1 MKNKLILIFV
11 IIVLIFVMGDN
22 CYANSEKIT
31 KDLELNSYSS
41 SNGEIIYGCNVDV
54 ESNDVLLSINAA
66 DYDLP
71 SNLYDYKDEIRLRI
85 TYSQEDYKVY
95 DCKVIN

>member
-1 MKNKLILIFV
+1 MLNLIYVKTKTKDKMENFMKNKLILIFV

-41 SNGEIIYGCNVDV
+41 SNG
-54 ESNDVLLSINAA
+54 
-66 DYDLP
+66 
-71 SNLYDYKDEIRLRI
+71 
-85 TYSQEDYKVY
+85 
-95 DCKVIN
+95 